1 MSVQPLA
8 LQWSL
13 QETANSALS
22 VARGVMSAATS
33 DNIQALALLAC
44 ERFGATL
51 AMCPETCDKTER
63 LIVKAPM
70 PVRVFIGAYIGYS
83 AGDSAAQLV
92 KSKAGVQ
99 FLALAAALVT
109 TTGPFQGGLALEV
122 MLENSATDKTLLP
135 TSRQLKD
142 LLAVLEHRLVA
153 SRFADTVVYCANL
166 LSELPPDPKDRRNFW
181 KTETYYPD
189 PEGIAKLVDAFRQ
202 LNRIGDATSLRL
214 KTTACTPWVI
224 AFTNWCLGVFPTIQ
238 LDDGTAILEQP
249 TSRVTVIASKDSEH
263 CPGLEITIHRDL
275 RSPADLITAKW
286 HPELWTGMV
295 SIAKYWQWLRQEYDF
310 GLDLASR
317 CLEEALPYA
326 LNQILGLLR
335 TSSYGKFD
343 PQLPLYEWQQLQLE
357 SSGSTIDEELLSLV
371 ANPFPTDTIV
381 ADMLR
386 KFLGLSTRVVLRP
399 LPPGTLLADLPVVAL
414 YIADLRKRCTCK
426 DCAKVS
432 KSNFK
437 VCDARFLFDR
447 LAFVVADLLSLS
459 LFELPDNPLVHL
471 EHHRGGNSNFKQ
483 AIYSIITTGVPE
495 VCNIGLILK
504 WTLKLIGHDIEVG
517 TAVVGDQR
525 KWVISSEKGQVA
537 YPRLFETCN
546 IPRRGYLTLSWAPGL
561 LRYQKQIYPRGV
573 SQPHTT
579 AGRDP
584 ITLGSQSL
592 QVDRPRHLLPAY
604 KLAWLVAQRDGY
616 LEISVTLRNETDQRT
631 SGSNRPY
638 TILQNIAQSLVL
650 EACQH
655 HPSTSLDRPDGFAA
669 YTGPLSPQ
677 HHKYTLV
684 GGSNISCV
692 AVDGDAGLALLA
704 LSEYGAPFPM
714 VVRGKACLQCALGV
728 CRRSTFAVLIL

>member
-1 MSVQPLA
+1 
-8 LQWSL
+8 
-13 QETANSALS
+13 
-22 VARGVMSAATS
+22 MSAATS

-51 AMCPETCDKTER
+51 AMCPETCDKIER
-63 LIVKAPM
+63 LIVKVPM

-109 TTGPFQGGLALEV
+109 TTSPFQGGLALEV

-166 LSELPPDPKDRRNFW
+166 LSELPPDPKDRQNFW
-181 KTETYYPD
+181 KSEAFYPD
-189 PEGIAKLVDAFRQ
+189 PEGMAKLVDAFRQ
-202 LNRIGDATSLRL
+202 LNRIGDATSLLL

-275 RSPADLITAKW
+275 RSPADLITARW

-295 SIAKYWQWLRQEYDF
+295 SIAQYWQWLRQEYNF

-326 LNQILGLLR
+326 LNQIICLLR

-343 PQLPLYEWQQLQLE
+343 PQLPLYEWQRLQLE
-357 SSGSTIDEELLSLV
+357 SSGSTIDEESLSLV

-386 KFLGLSTRVVLRP
+386 KFLGLSTHVILRP
-399 LPPGTLLADLPVVAL
+399 LPSGTLLADLPVVAL

-437 VCDARFLFDR
+437 ICDAKFLFDR
-447 LAFVVADLLSLS
+447 LAFVIADLLSLS
-459 LFELPDNPLVHL
+459 LFELPDNLLVHL

-483 AIYSIITTGVPE
+483 AIYTIITTGMPE

-537 YPRLFETCN
+537 YPRLFETCD
-546 IPRRGYLTLSWAPGL
+546 IPRRGYLTLSWGPGL

-584 ITLGSQSL
+584 VTQGSQSL

-604 KLAWLVAQRDGY
+604 KLAWLVAQRDDY

-655 HPSTSLDRPDGFAA
+655 HPSTLLDRPDGFAA

-677 HHKYTLV
+677 HPKYNSV
-684 GGSNISCV
+684 GESNVSCV
-692 AVDGDAGLALLA
+692 AVEGDAGLALLA
-704 LSEYGAPFPM
+704 LSEYPAPFPM
-714 VVRGKACLQCALGV
+714 VVRGMACLRCALGV